1 MVEIGEDSDVALLR
15 RMALQ
20 CRNIA
25 RAIDDGS
32 AQMALLIM
40 DRELSEHADVLEQR
54 LQSLGLH

>member
-1 MVEIGEDSDVALLR
+1 MPERGDESDVALLR
-15 RMALQ
+15 RMALR
-20 CRNIA
+20 CRDIA

-40 DRELSEHADVLEQR
+40 DREMSERADILEQR